1 MHSRDSKMHIV
12 VVPASPKTGQ
22 ATIRAL
28 LDDSSEPTVTGVY
41 RDVSR
46 APVASTEHLRFQ
58 AVKGDVADV
67 RSLAPLNGVFADA
80 DAVAT
85 IPPPL
90 HAEADPIAKAGE
102 MAANVKQAIGRY
114 GGSVKRLVYA
124 SSVGAQFEHGTVS
137 SYLIN

>member
-1 MHSRDSKMHIV
+1 MHIV

-67 RSLAPLNGVFADA
+67 RSLAPSTASLL
-80 DAVAT
+80 T
-85 IPPPL
+85 RTPWPPSRRRCMP
-90 HAEADPIAKAGE
+90 
-102 MAANVKQAIGRY
+102 KQTPSRRQG
-114 GGSVKRLVYA
+114 KWPPM
-124 SSVGAQFEHGTVS
+124 SSRP
-137 SYLIN
+137 